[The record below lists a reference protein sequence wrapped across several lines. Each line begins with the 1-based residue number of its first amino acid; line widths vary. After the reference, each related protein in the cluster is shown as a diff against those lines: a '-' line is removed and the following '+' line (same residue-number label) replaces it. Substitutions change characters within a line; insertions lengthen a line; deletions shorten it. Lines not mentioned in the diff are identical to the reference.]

1 MFFESRGN
9 ISIFTENRKFLAI
22 TRKLPRF
29 FDLFDFF
36 NAISISYNDNIEKKN
51 THMKISNNINAYLS
65 STPCKNWHSYLRNLF
80 Y

>member
-29 FDLFDFF
+29 FDLRFF
-36 NAISISYNDNIEKKN
+36 KCYNDNIEKKYPIILMLIFLVLHVKMN
-51 THMKISNNINAYLS
+51 
-65 STPCKNWHSYLRNLF
+65 F